1 MAVRF
6 SVKGSQSYQY
16 QGSRPS
22 GSIPG
27 AFTKT
32 RLITMKTMYIG
43 PFSAP
48 EIDTIQNALK
58 AQLDNLEDFLDHG
71 MDPTVDTAAPF
82 LEEQNRI
89 GRIIDRIEA
98 VKLSR

>member
-1 MAVRF
+1 MD
-6 SVKGSQSYQY
+6 
-16 QGSRPS
+16 
-22 GSIPG
+22 I
-27 AFTKT
+27 
-32 RLITMKTMYIG
+32 MYIG
-43 PFSAP
+43 PFAAP
-48 EIDTIQNALK
+48 EIDTILRALK

-82 LEEQNRI
+82 LEEQNCI